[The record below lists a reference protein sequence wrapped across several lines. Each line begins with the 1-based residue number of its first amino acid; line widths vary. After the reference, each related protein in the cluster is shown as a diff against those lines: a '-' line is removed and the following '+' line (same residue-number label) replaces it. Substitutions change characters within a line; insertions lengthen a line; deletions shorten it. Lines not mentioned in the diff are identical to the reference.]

1 MMQAKTLR
9 ALRKLCMQDTL
20 KLLPPTTMLVLNYT
34 IIVKSK
40 RDDLSECS
48 FFFILSH
55 SGEN

>member
-48 FFFILSH
+48 FYI
-55 SGEN
+55 EICQD